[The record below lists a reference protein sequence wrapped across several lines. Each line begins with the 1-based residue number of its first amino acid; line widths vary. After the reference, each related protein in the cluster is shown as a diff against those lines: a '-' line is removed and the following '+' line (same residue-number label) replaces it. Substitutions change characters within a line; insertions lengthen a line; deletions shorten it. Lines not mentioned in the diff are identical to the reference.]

1 MLRLNVRGII
11 RNEKATPTF
20 TKMQLEKI
28 VTALTIKRHTVDP
41 KNDSIDILENTLEN
55 FPVQNNPRIGVI
67 CYIPQGDHQAQQYL
81 AMLFGSWQYIT
92 ENKEKLVDIKEY
104 HHDIDLLAFCHP
116 SVCPLISH
124 VCDTLDQTYNNTMI
138 SGNCWAIT
146 QSFESKV
153 PYGPINSFIMFKR
166 DDIVEIT
173 SPYKFLMRTDFDVFV
188 TPTLFTWLPNPNFH
202 IMVGKGGY
210 CDPFN
215 MKRLKEIA
223 KKLKLRHQGV
233 HCVGSTWYGE
243 TDLFIKLSR
252 KTLELTGHMYMNEFH
267 PDMPGLETI
276 PLKANPEGEWIRW
289 WRPVSLLYGAELA
302 TNDLIDAFSTKYKG
316 ELDTTSCTQQ
326 KLAITPHIH
335 CWHNDCEFQKF
346 KFMDYL
352 SKLLQKKDVPGV
364 ITHNIVKSVYT
375 HDIKEMLIP
384 DYAAFIAWRSVGR
397 YMQKWILK

>member
-1 MLRLNVRGII
+1 MLRLNARGII
-11 RNEKATPTF
+11 RDEKATPMF

-28 VTALTIKRHTVDP
+28 VTALTIKRHIVGP
-41 KNDSIDILENTLEN
+41 KNDSTDILKNALQN
-55 FPVQNNPRIGVI
+55 FSVQNNPRIGVI
-67 CYIPQGDHQAQQYL
+67 CYIPKGEHQVQQYL

-92 ENKEKLVDIKEY
+92 ENKENLVDTNEY

-116 SVCPLISH
+116 SVCLLISH
-124 VCDTLDQTYNNTMI
+124 VCDPLDNTYNNTMV
-138 SGNCWAIT
+138 SGNCWAI
-146 QSFESKV
+146 QQNFESKV

-173 SPYKFLMRTDFDVFV
+173 SPYKFLMRTDFDVFI
-188 TPTLFTWLPNPNFH
+188 TPTLFTWLPNPDFH

-210 CDPFN
+210 CESFN

-252 KTLELTGHMYMNEFH
+252 KTLELTGHIYMNEFD

-276 PLKANPEGEWIRW
+276 PLKANPDGEWIRW

-302 TNDLIDAFSTKYKG
+302 TNDLIDGFNTKYKG
-316 ELDTTSCTQQ
+316 ELDTTSCTKQ

-352 SKLLQKKDVPGV
+352 NKLLQKQDVPGV

-375 HDIKEMLIP
+375 HDIKGMLIP